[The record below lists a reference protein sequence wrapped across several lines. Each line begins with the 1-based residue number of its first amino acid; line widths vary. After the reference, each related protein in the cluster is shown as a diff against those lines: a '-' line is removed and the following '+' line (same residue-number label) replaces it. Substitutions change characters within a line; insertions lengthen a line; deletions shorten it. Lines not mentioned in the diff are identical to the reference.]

1 MSDGAR
7 ALRDEHYRQPMDAPT
22 RREFLARGA
31 AWGALGLG
39 VAAGAV
45 LSGCASTTPASG
57 PTTAAPRRP
66 ASEVEWRRLARTLR
80 GTLVRPGDLAY
91 AQGRLL
97 FDVAVAPSRPQGIA
111 YCASNDD
118 VARCLA
124 FAREHDIAVTSRSGG
139 HSYAGYSCNDGLV
152 IDVTLLSR
160 VKVDNSSSRVVVGA
174 GTRLIDLYDALAQHR
189 RLVPAGSCPS
199 VGVAGLTLGGGVG
212 VLTRRYGL
220 TCDNLLETTTVLADS
235 TTLTVNDSTH
245 PELLW
250 AQRGGGGGNFGV
262 TTQLTYRT
270 HDLPTLTLFSLHFPW
285 AAARDV
291 LMAWMSWI
299 PHQSDDLWT
308 NCLLES
314 AGADGLGVSVSG
326 VWCGF
331 PSSLD
336 GLVNSFI
343 AETHAT
349 PTSRFVGGDDYLAAM
364 AIEAGCSSLS
374 IAACHLS
381 GEGAGVLSRAAFHAK
396 SSFVVAPWSAAR
408 VENALGSLEQLAG
421 RSPDLGAALAFD
433 ALGGAVSRVGA
444 DATAFAHRS
453 AIADIQA
460 THSWSTYSSRAQVAA
475 GDEWLGQLAAHVFES
490 AAGAYVNYIDP
501 TLDGWLDAYYG
512 DHVAHL
518 SRVKRWADPD
528 DVFHFAQSIPLRAP
542 L

>member
-1 MSDGAR
+1 MV
-7 ALRDEHYRQPMDAPT
+7 APT
-22 RREFLARGA
+22 RRQILQRGA
-31 AWGALGLG
+31 TWGVLGLG
-39 VAAGAV
+39 VVAGAA
-45 LSGCASTTPASG
+45 LSACATTTPTAS
-57 PTTAAPRRP
+57 PTTSALSRP
-66 ASEVEWRRLARTLR
+66 ASELEWRRLARSLR
-80 GTLVRPGDLAY
+80 GTLVRPDSAVY
-91 AQGRLL
+91 DQSRRLY
-97 FDVAVAPSRPQGIA
+97 DVAVAPAHPQGIA

-124 FAREHDIAVTSRSGG
+124 FAREHDIAVTARSGG

-152 IDVTLLSR
+152 IDVSPLAR
-160 VKVDNSSSRVVVGA
+160 VRVDESSSTVVVGA
-174 GTRLIDLYDALAQHR
+174 GTRLIDFYDGLAQHG

-220 TCDNLLETTTVLADS
+220 TCDNLVETTTVLADS
-235 TTLTVNDSTH
+235 TILTVNGSTH

-270 HDLPTLTLFSLHFPW
+270 HEVPPLALFSLHFDW

-291 LMAWMSWI
+291 LMAWMSWV
-299 PHQSDDLWT
+299 PQQSDDLWA

-314 AGADGLGVSVSG
+314 AGTDGLEVSVSG
-326 VWCGF
+326 VWCG
-331 PSSLD
+331 STSRLD
-336 GLVNSFI
+336 RLLDTFVAVAG
-343 AETHAT
+343 AT
-349 PTSRFVGGDDYLAAM
+349 PSSRFVGGDDYLAAM

-381 GEGAGVLSRAAFHAK
+381 GEGGVLSRAAFHAK
-396 SSFVVAPWSAAR
+396 SSYVVAPWSAAR
-408 VENALGSLEQLAG
+408 VESALRSLEQLAG

-433 ALGGAVSRVGA
+433 ALGGAVSRVGT
-444 DATAFAHRS
+444 DETAYVHRS

-460 THSWSTYSSRAQVAA
+460 THSWSANSAPSQIAA
-475 GDEWLGQLAAHVFES
+475 GDEWLRELATHVFEP

-512 DHVAHL
+512 DHVVHL
-518 SRVKRWADPD
+518 SEVKRWADPD

-542 L
+542 SRR

>member
-1 MSDGAR
+1 
-7 ALRDEHYRQPMDAPT
+7 MDAPT
-22 RREFLARGA
+22 RRQFLARGA
-31 AWGALGLG
+31 TWGALGLG
-39 VAAGAV
+39 VAGAA
-45 LSGCASTTPASG
+45 LSGCASTTPASS
-57 PTTAAPRRP
+57 PTTTPQRP
-66 ASEVEWRRLARTLR
+66 ASEIEWRRLARSLR
-80 GTLVRPGDLAY
+80 GTLVRPGDGAY
-91 AQGRLL
+91 AQSRLL
-97 FDVAVAPSRPQGIA
+97 FDLAVAPSRPQGIA

-124 FAREHDIAVTSRSGG
+124 FAREHGVAVTSRSGG

-152 IDVTLLSR
+152 IDVTPLSR
-160 VKVDNSSSRVVVGA
+160 VLVDNSSSRVVVGA
-174 GTRLIDLYDALAQHR
+174 GTRLIDLYDALAQHG

-220 TCDNLLETTTVLADS
+220 TCDNLVETTTVLADS

-262 TTQLTYRT
+262 VTRLTYRT
-270 HDLPTLTLFSLHFPW
+270 YEVPPLTLFSLHFSW

-291 LMAWMSWI
+291 LMAWMSWV
-299 PHQSDDLWT
+299 PRQSDDLWA

-326 VWCGF
+326 VWCGS
-331 PSSLD
+331 PSRLD
-336 GLVNSFI
+336 GLVNAFI
-343 AETHAT
+343 AQTGAT
-349 PTSRFVGGDDYLAAM
+349 PTSRFVGGDDYLTAM

-408 VENALGSLEQLAG
+408 VENALRSLEDLAG
-421 RSPDLGAALAFD
+421 RAPELGAALAFD

-444 DATAFAHRS
+444 DETAYAHRS

-460 THSWSTYSSRAQVAA
+460 THSWSTYSAPSQIAA
-475 GDEWLGQLAAHVFES
+475 GAGWLRELATHVFEP
-490 AAGAYVNYIDP
+490 ADGAYVNYIDP

-512 DHVAHL
+512 DHVSHL

-542 L
+542 S

>member
-1 MSDGAR
+1 
-7 ALRDEHYRQPMDAPT
+7 MDAPT
-22 RREFLARGA
+22 RRQFLRRGA
-31 AWGALGLG
+31 SWGVLGLA
-39 VAAGAV
+39 VAAGTA
-45 LSGCASTTPASG
+45 LTGCTPSTSTPTPS
-57 PTTAAPRRP
+57 PTTTAAGRP
-66 ASEVEWRRLARTLR
+66 ASDLDWRRLARSLR
-80 GTLVRPGDLAY
+80 GNLIRPGNAAY
-91 AQGRLL
+91 AQSRLL
-97 FDVAVAPSRPQGIA
+97 YDVAVAPAHPMAVA

-124 FAREHDIAVTSRSGG
+124 FTREHSIAVTARSGG

-152 IDVTLLSR
+152 IDVSPLARVRVDGSCSR
-160 VKVDNSSSRVVVGA
+160 VIVGA
-174 GTRLIDLYDALAQHR
+174 GTRLIDLYDTLAENR

-212 VLTRRYGL
+212 VLARRYGL
-220 TCDNLLETTTVLADS
+220 TCDSLVETTTVLADS
-235 TTLTVNDSTH
+235 TILTVNDSTH

-262 TTQLTYRT
+262 VTQLTYRT
-270 HDLPTLTLFSLHFPW
+270 YEVPPLTLFSLHFSW

-291 LMAWMSWI
+291 LMAWMSWV
-299 PHQSDDLWT
+299 PRQSDDLWA

-326 VWCGF
+326 VWCGS
-331 PSSLD
+331 PSRLD
-336 GLVNSFI
+336 GLVNAFI
-343 AETHAT
+343 AQTGAT
-349 PTSRFVGGDDYLAAM
+349 PTSRFVGGDDYLTAM

-396 SSFVVAPWSAAR
+396 SSFVVAPWSTAR
-408 VENALGSLEQLAG
+408 VENALRSLEDLAG
-421 RSPDLGAALAFD
+421 RAPELGAALAFD

-444 DATAFAHRS
+444 DETAYAHRS

-460 THSWSTYSSRAQVAA
+460 THSWSTYSAPSQIAA
-475 GDEWLGQLAAHVFES
+475 GDGWLRELATHVFEP
-490 AAGAYVNYIDP
+490 ADGAYVNYIDP

-512 DHVAHL
+512 DHVSHL

-542 L
+542 S